1 MANAQKRESSYYV
14 LTRSDID
21 LYLQDVA
28 SRGCKQGT
36 LENYR
41 RSLLNFFDWLPEG
54 KQVSREK
61 VYEYQ
66 EYLIGK
72 YTSRTVNMK
81 MTAINGILGFLDLR
95 EYQSTVKASV
105 DDTAIQPELSRNEY
119 LRMLSAA
126 KAIGDERLYLII
138 KLFGL
143 FGTTGIAV
151 QEFDKVTV
159 EAVRSGTIVT
169 FPNRN
174 RLALRIPACVQSEL
188 LEYAKEKGVKS
199 GPIFLTREGRPLGRT
214 TLSNMVPHI
223 ARYAK
228 VEENKCTPR
237 CLQKLYAETW
247 DTIKSNVNVMLQM
260 TYDKLLEQE
269 QVIYGWQDVQLR
281 A

>member
-1 MANAQKRESSYYV
+1 MANAQRRESSYYV
-14 LTRSDID
+14 LARSDID

-54 KQVSREK
+54 KRVSREK

-105 DDTAIQPELSRNEY
+105 DDAAIQPELSRNEY

-138 KLFGL
+138 KL

>member
-1 MANAQKRESSYYV
+1 MANAQRRDSSYYV

-81 MTAINGILGFLDLR
+81 MTAINGIFGFLDLR

-138 KLFGL
+138 KL

>member
-1 MANAQKRESSYYV
+1 MANAQRRESSYYV
-14 LTRSDID
+14 LARSDID

-54 KQVSREK
+54 KRVSREK

-138 KLFGL
+138 KL

-228 VEENKCTPR
+228 VEESKCTPR

>member
-1 MANAQKRESSYYV
+1 MANAQRRESSYYV
-14 LTRSDID
+14 LARSDID

-54 KQVSREK
+54 KRISREK

-81 MTAINGILGFLDLR
+81 MTSINGILGFLDLR

-138 KLFGL
+138 KL

>member
-138 KLFGL
+138 KLFG
-143 FGTTGIAV
+143 TTGIAV

-199 GPIFLTREGRPLGRT
+199 GPIFLTKEGRPLGRT

>member
-1 MANAQKRESSYYV
+1 MANAQRRESSYYV

-54 KQVSREK
+54 KRVSREK

-81 MTAINGILGFLDLR
+81 MTSINGILGFLDLR

-105 DDTAIQPELSRNEY
+105 DDAAIQPELSRNEY

-138 KLFGL
+138 KL

>member
-54 KQVSREK
+54 KRVSREK

-81 MTAINGILGFLDLR
+81 MTSINGILGFLDLR

-138 KLFGL
+138 KL

-228 VEENKCTPR
+228 VEESKCTPR

>member
-1 MANAQKRESSYYV
+1 MANAQRRESSYYV

-61 VYEYQ
+61 VCEYQ

-138 KLFGL
+138 KL

>member
-1 MANAQKRESSYYV
+1 MANAQRRESSYYV
-14 LTRSDID
+14 LARSDID

-54 KQVSREK
+54 KRVSRK
-61 VYEYQ
+61 MVYDYQ

-138 KLFGL
+138 KL

-228 VEENKCTPR
+228 VEESKCTPR

>member
-1 MANAQKRESSYYV
+1 MANAQRRDSSYYV

-41 RSLLNFFDWLPEG
+41 RSLLNFFDWLPQG
-54 KQVSREK
+54 KRVSREK

-138 KLFGL
+138 KL

>member
-1 MANAQKRESSYYV
+1 MANAQRRDSSYYV
-14 LTRSDID
+14 LARNDID

-138 KLFGL
+138 KL

>member
-1 MANAQKRESSYYV
+1 MANAQRRDSSYYV

-54 KQVSREK
+54 KRVSREK

-138 KLFGL
+138 KLFG
-143 FGTTGIAV
+143 TTDIAV

-169 FPNRN
+169 FPNQN

>member
-1 MANAQKRESSYYV
+1 MANAQRRDSSYYV

-54 KQVSREK
+54 KRVSRK
-61 VYEYQ
+61 MVYDYQ

-138 KLFGL
+138 KL

-228 VEENKCTPR
+228 VEESKCTPR

>member
-1 MANAQKRESSYYV
+1 MANAQRRESSYYV
-14 LTRSDID
+14 LARSDID

-41 RSLLNFFDWLPEG
+41 RSLLNFFDWLPEE

-138 KLFGL
+138 KL

>member
-1 MANAQKRESSYYV
+1 MANAQRRESSYYV

-54 KQVSREK
+54 KRVSREK

-81 MTAINGILGFLDLR
+81 MTSINGILGFLDLR
-95 EYQSTVKASV
+95 EFQSTVKASV

-138 KLFGL
+138 KL

-228 VEENKCTPR
+228 VEESKCTPR

>member
-1 MANAQKRESSYYV
+1 MANVQKRESSYYV

-138 KLFGL
+138 KL

>member
-1 MANAQKRESSYYV
+1 MANAQRRESSYYV

-54 KQVSREK
+54 KRVSREK

-81 MTAINGILGFLDLR
+81 MTSINGILGFLDLR

-138 KLFGL
+138 KL

>member
-1 MANAQKRESSYYV
+1 MANAQRRESSYYV

-54 KQVSREK
+54 KRVSREK

-81 MTAINGILGFLDLR
+81 MTSINGILGFLDLR

-138 KLFGL
+138 KLFG
-143 FGTTGIAV
+143 TTGIAV

-169 FPNRN
+169 FPNQN

-228 VEENKCTPR
+228 VEESKCTPR

>member
-1 MANAQKRESSYYV
+1 MANAQRRDSSYYV
-14 LTRSDID
+14 LARNDID

-36 LENYR
+36 LENFR

-138 KLFGL
+138 KL

>member
-1 MANAQKRESSYYV
+1 MANAQRRESSYYV

-138 KLFGL
+138 KLFG
-143 FGTTGIAV
+143 TTGIAV

-174 RLALRIPACVQSEL
+174 RLALRSPACVQSEL

>member
-138 KLFGL
+138 KLFG
-143 FGTTGIAV
+143 TTGIAV

-228 VEENKCTPR
+228 VEERKCTPR

>member
-54 KQVSREK
+54 KRVSREK

-119 LRMLSAA
+119 LCMLSAA

-138 KLFGL
+138 KL

>member
-1 MANAQKRESSYYV
+1 MANAQRRESSYYV

-138 KLFGL
+138 KLFG
-143 FGTTGIAV
+143 TTGIAV

-228 VEENKCTPR
+228 VEESKCTPR
-237 CLQKLYAETW
+237 CLQKLYAETL

>member
-1 MANAQKRESSYYV
+1 MANAQRRESSYYV

-81 MTAINGILGFLDLR
+81 MTSINGILGFLDLR

-138 KLFGL
+138 KL

-228 VEENKCTPR
+228 VEESKCTPR

-269 QVIYGWQDVQLR
+269 QVIYGCQDVQLR

>member
-1 MANAQKRESSYYV
+1 MANAQRRESSYYV
-14 LTRSDID
+14 LAQSDID

-138 KLFGL
+138 KLFG
-143 FGTTGIAV
+143 TTGIAV

-188 LEYAKEKGVKS
+188 LEYAKEKGVNS

>member
-1 MANAQKRESSYYV
+1 MANAQRREFSYYV

-54 KQVSREK
+54 KRVSRK
-61 VYEYQ
+61 MVYDYQ
-66 EYLIGK
+66 DYLIGK

-81 MTAINGILGFLDLR
+81 MTAINGLLGFLDLR
-95 EYQSTVKASV
+95 EFQSTVKASV

-138 KLFGL
+138 KL

>member
-1 MANAQKRESSYYV
+1 MANAQRRESSYYV

-54 KQVSREK
+54 KRVSRK
-61 VYEYQ
+61 MVYDYQ
-66 EYLIGK
+66 DYLIGK

-138 KLFGL
+138 KL

-228 VEENKCTPR
+228 VEESKCTPR

>member
-1 MANAQKRESSYYV
+1 MANAQRRESSYYV

-138 KLFGL
+138 KLFG
-143 FGTTGIAV
+143 TTGIAV
-151 QEFDKVTV
+151 QEFDKVTL

>member
-54 KQVSREK
+54 KRVSREK

-72 YTSRTVNMK
+72 YTSRPVNMK

-138 KLFGL
+138 KLFG
-143 FGTTGIAV
+143 TTGIAV

-188 LEYAKEKGVKS
+188 LEYAKEKGIKS

-214 TLSNMVPHI
+214 TLSNKVPHI
-223 ARYAK
+223 ARNAK
-228 VEENKCTPR
+228 VEESKCTPR

>member
-54 KQVSREK
+54 KRVSREK

-66 EYLIGK
+66 DYLIGK

-138 KLFGL
+138 KLFG
-143 FGTTGIAV
+143 TTGIAV

-188 LEYAKEKGVKS
+188 LEYAKEKGVNS

-228 VEENKCTPR
+228 VEESKCTPR

>member
-1 MANAQKRESSYYV
+1 MANAQRRESSYYV
-14 LTRSDID
+14 LARSDID

-81 MTAINGILGFLDLR
+81 MTSINGILGFLDLR

-105 DDTAIQPELSRNEY
+105 DDAAIQPELSRNEY

-138 KLFGL
+138 KLL
-143 FGTTGIAV
+143 GTTGIAV

>member
-1 MANAQKRESSYYV
+1 MANAQRRDSSYYV

-54 KQVSREK
+54 KRVSREK

-81 MTAINGILGFLDLR
+81 MTSINGILGFLDLR

-138 KLFGL
+138 KL

-228 VEENKCTPR
+228 VEESKCTPR

>member
-1 MANAQKRESSYYV
+1 MANAQRRDSSYYV
-14 LTRSDID
+14 LARSDID

-138 KLFGL
+138 KLFG
-143 FGTTGIAV
+143 TTGIAV

-228 VEENKCTPR
+228 VEESKCTPR

>member
-1 MANAQKRESSYYV
+1 MANAQRRESSYYV

-54 KQVSREK
+54 KRVSREK
-61 VYEYQ
+61 VYDYQ

-81 MTAINGILGFLDLR
+81 MTSINGILGFLDLR

-138 KLFGL
+138 KL

>member
-1 MANAQKRESSYYV
+1 MANAQRRDSSYYV
-14 LTRSDID
+14 LTRNDID

-81 MTAINGILGFLDLR
+81 MTSINGILGFLDLR

-105 DDTAIQPELSRNEY
+105 DDAAIQPELSRNEY

-138 KLFGL
+138 KL

>member
-1 MANAQKRESSYYV
+1 MANAQRRESSYYV

-54 KQVSREK
+54 KRVSREK

-138 KLFGL
+138 KLFG
-143 FGTTGIAV
+143 TTGIAV

-188 LEYAKEKGVKS
+188 LEYAKEKGIKS

-228 VEENKCTPR
+228 VEESKCTPR

>member
-54 KQVSREK
+54 KRVSREK

-81 MTAINGILGFLDLR
+81 MTSINGILGFLDLR

-119 LRMLSAA
+119 LCMLSAA

-138 KLFGL
+138 KL

-228 VEENKCTPR
+228 VEENKCTLR

>member
-1 MANAQKRESSYYV
+1 MANAQRRESSYYV
-14 LTRSDID
+14 LARSDID

-54 KQVSREK
+54 KRVSREK

-81 MTAINGILGFLDLR
+81 MTAINGILGFFFLDLR

-138 KLFGL
+138 KL